1 MGQPLIDLQG
11 QGVWTQV
18 FDERREAAKATDTV
32 YLPIPAFEIGFSFE
46 SHILAVRCLSTT
58 AKAHW
63 RFAGNL
69 SQRFQIGTG
78 GTASPLPVVTASRL
92 SMRLNRADL
101 VRFPALTAAYEL
113 LFEPPH
119 WLKDLRLTVW
129 QYSGS
134 ESDTTEELIEAAR
147 VDLIRIE
154 HKIDALNY

>member
-1 MGQPLIDLQG
+1 MSQPLLDLQG
-11 QGVWTQV
+11 QGVWSQV
-18 FDERREAAKATDTV
+18 FDERREAVQATEKV
-32 YLPIPAFEIGFSFE
+32 HLPIPAFELGFSFE
-46 SHILAVRCLSTT
+46 SHILVVRCLSVT

-78 GTASPLPVVTASRL
+78 GVTSPLPLVTARRIGL
-92 SMRLNRADL
+92 KLNRADL
-101 VRFPALTAAYEL
+101 VQFPRLTTDYEL

-129 QYSGS
+129 QYTGP
-134 ESDTTEELIEAAR
+134 ESDTTEEMVEAAR

-154 HKIDALNY
+154 SKIDALNY